1 MTSASDELIIVD
13 GVTHVDVDLVMQQ
26 VNVSSQCALFISI
39 NGHSEWSVFLV
50 NVLCSSVLMVTVS
63 GQCSLT
69 VCCSLRDAFIVCL
82 CLLTSTKISRALDS
96 LTCSK

>member
-50 NVLCSSVLMVTVS
+50 NVLCS
-63 GQCSLT
+63 
-69 VCCSLRDAFIVCL
+69 
-82 CLLTSTKISRALDS
+82 
-96 LTCSK
+96 